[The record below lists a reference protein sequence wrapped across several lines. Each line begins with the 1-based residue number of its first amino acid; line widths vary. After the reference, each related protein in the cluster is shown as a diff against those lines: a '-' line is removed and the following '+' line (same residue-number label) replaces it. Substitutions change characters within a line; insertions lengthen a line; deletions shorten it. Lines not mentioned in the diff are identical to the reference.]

1 MTGPASRPD
10 ARPPALDVLA
20 ERVAAAAAQRSAAGL
35 PSADGATNAFRL
47 VHEAADGL
55 DGLIVDRLDHVA
67 VARLRTPAWRAEPVV
82 DALAAALVDAGCRAV
97 HVIVDEPAKH
107 RERDHADLE
116 DALNAQL
123 AERGLAAP
131 DGPFTIRESGW
142 RFEMSVHE
150 GFSQGLFLDMRPIRR
165 DLAARWRDRRVAN
178 LFAYTCGFGVALA
191 AHNDVVN
198 VDVARKYLDQGRRN
212 YALNDLPVADAA
224 FVRRDAFAFVELG
237 VKKGAQWDAVVLDPP
252 VFSRG
257 KKGRSRAFSLGRD
270 LDTLVGGA
278 LDLLAPGGEL
288 FVSTN
293 LASMSHAEFAERI
306 DAEAN
311 RRGRRI
317 VQRWSPAADYPVHA
331 DAWHLKTALVS

>member
-10 ARPPALDVLA
+10 ARPPSLDALA
-20 ERVAAAAAQRSAAGL
+20 ERIAAAAARRASADL

-55 DGLIVDRLDHVA
+55 EGLIVDRLDHVA

-82 DALAAALVDAGCRAV
+82 DTLATALVAAGCSAV

-107 RERDHADLE
+107 RERAHADLE
-116 DALNAQL
+116 LALNERL
-123 AERGLAAP
+123 ADRGLAAP
-131 DGPFTIRESGW
+131 ADAFAIRESGW

-165 DLAARWRDRRVAN
+165 DLAARWTGRRVAN
-178 LFAYTCGFGVALA
+178 LFAYTCGFGVVLA
-191 AHNDVVN
+191 KDNDVVN
-198 VDVARKYLDQGRRN
+198 VDVANKYLDQGRRN
-212 YALNDLPVADAA
+212 YALNDLDAPDAA

-237 VKKGAQWDAVVLDPP
+237 VKQGAQWDAVVLDPP

-257 KKGRSRAFSLGRD
+257 KKRRSRAFSLARD
-270 LDTLVGGA
+270 LDGLVGGA

-293 LASMSHAEFAERI
+293 LASMSHPEFAERVG
-306 DAEAN
+306 AEAS

-317 VQRWSPAADYPVHA
+317 LRRWSPAADYPVSP
-331 DAWHLKTALVS
+331 DAWHLKTALVG